1 LRFDTHIV
9 GIPAS
14 VEVTYYEEA
23 HNGRRGHIDNWE
35 EGTPEYLEF
44 DVLDRRGRPAPWIE
58 RKMSADDYSKV
69 HKEALDNMR
78 VEV

>member
-1 LRFDTHIV
+1 LKFDTHIV
-9 GIPAS
+9 GIPCQVLVS
-14 VEVTYYEEA
+14 YYEPYVC
-23 HNGRRGHIDNWE
+23 GRRGHIDNWE
-35 EGTPEYLEF
+35 EDTPEYLEF

-78 VEV
+78 AEA